1 MRGLMGI
8 VVAVLGGLGALAP
21 AAGASAPA
29 QPALA
34 YVTGG
39 DSGVSYVWV
48 ADSSGGYARKLG
60 KGDSPLLSPNGLMVA
75 AVDVGS
81 SDHALTLYPTTAETT
96 TVYPTTAETTTV
108 YPTTAE
114 TTTAETTTAE
124 TPTAE
129 TATGGTATGYFGAT
143 TAADAV
149 AWSPDSR
156 YLAVELMGDNAP
168 SLSGYGL
175 AIIDTETGTEQM
187 IAKGVIYGAGF
198 EPGTSDT
205 LVYAR
210 ASSLSATAATNIFT
224 VAADGTGTTQITT
237 DGRDAAPVW
246 GTRGIAF
253 VHERLRKGYA
263 PLGQI
268 WLMQPN
274 GSDRKQITHIS
285 VGLLAEGLVP
295 LAFSADGTR
304 LAAEYEG
311 EDTAIGYSVS
321 VLTGHATQLKVGNQA
336 VSAWGV
342 SADGRSVLIS
352 VGGFEQPASRAKI
365 ERIPFSGG
373 HPTPLIAHGNYPSW
387 NL

>member
-96 TVYPTTAETTTV
+96 TVYPTTAET
-108 YPTTAE
+108 PTGGTP
-114 TTTAETTTAE
+114 TAE
-124 TPTAE
+124 TPT
-129 TATGGTATGYFGAT
+129 GGRATGYFGAT

-336 VSAWGV
+336 VSAWGI

-352 VGGFEQPASRAKI
+352 VGGFEQPASRAKV

-373 HPTPLIAHGNYPSW
+373 HPTLLITHGSYPSW